1 MSGAVC
7 RVLTLGSRES
17 LCETFSMMKL
27 LRVEGVCDKHET
39 FARNPEAIKEAVA
52 ELKSDVKDVK
62 DYRHSDFK
70 WYICTFGA
78 GFVAL
83 AGLSLYLYSR
93 IEDRLSALS
102 TAVTKVEIRLES
114 LQRSASPEPSAAPK
128 KQGGAP

>member
-1 MSGAVC
+1 MARSARPSGDPVPPKDMANVVPTDVANAGQT
-7 RVLTLGSRES
+7 R
-17 LCETFSMMKL
+17 L
-27 LRVEGVCDKHET
+27 LVD
-39 FARNPEAIKEAVA
+39 AIKEAVA